1 MADGPIQWHPGFVAA
16 MNLEL
21 SKSRD
26 VLRFEKEY
34 NLNVKP
40 LEIDLLII
48 KKNAHVSLDNEIGSI
63 FKGHNIIEYK
73 NPAEQLDID
82 VFYKVEAYA
91 ILWKNS
97 GCHKGRGCDDNS
109 CAGDEAPGIIQ
120 IFSGAW
126 LSDMDSVSR
135 NLLCGGKCGL
145 SNTDYCH

>member
-91 ILWKNS
+91 CLYKS
-97 GCHKGRGCDDNS
+97 Y
-109 CAGDEAPGIIQ
+109 
-120 IFSGAW
+120 
-126 LSDMDSVSR
+126 
-135 NLLCGGKCGL
+135 GKTVDAIKEEDVTITL
-145 SNTDYCH
+145 VRES